1 MYHDEAITN
10 AQWEKDINI
19 YVETLAKKKGVPMA
33 QIALAW
39 VLHKDWVCAPI
50 VGASKMER
58 LDELVGALDVKLTE
72 EEMNY
77 LEETYQP

>member
-1 MYHDEAITN
+1 LYHDEAITN
-10 AQWEKDINI
+10 AEWEKDINRH
-19 YVETLAKKKGVPMA
+19 VEALAKKKGVAMA

-50 VGASKMER
+50 IGASKMER
-58 LDELVGALDVKLTE
+58 LDELVAALDIKLSE
-72 EEMNY
+72 EDINY